1 MRFGERFLVH
11 QWTDGCAVFDR
22 QTGDTHA
29 LDSLACT
36 AFATAQDGA
45 SLRESVQQLAP
56 SFYPDKAADELAL
69 LVCECCERLEKCGLM
84 ESEKSN

>member
-1 MRFGERFLVH
+1 MRSAERFLVH
-11 QWTDGCAVFDR
+11 KWTDGCVVFDH

-36 AFATAQDGA
+36 AFATAQHGA
-45 SLRESVQQLAP
+45 SLRESVQQLAQ
-56 SFYPDKAADELAL
+56 SLYPDKAADELAL

-84 ESEKSN
+84 ESEKNN